1 MQDIFIHTRAFIQKM
16 FVLKKV
22 CFQGVALLMWL

>member
-1 MQDIFIHTRAFIQKM
+1 MQDIFIHTRASMQKM

-22 CFQGVALLMWL
+22 CFQGLAFLMWL